1 MAQES
6 TRNGEANGTATHA
19 NGGVN
24 DAATPPPPIA
34 IVGMGLRL
42 PGGVNSV
49 DDFWDL
55 LINKKDGASPIP
67 PDRYK
72 PEGFYSPHQKPG
84 HIVMNQGYFLNHLD
98 ITHMDAA
105 FFTMSKAEVE
115 RLDPQQRLLLEVVYE
130 AFESA
135 GETNWTGKD
144 IGCYVGTF
152 AEDWLDLHAKD
163 SQDFGMYRITG
174 SGDFVLAN
182 RVSYEYDLHGPSM
195 TIKVGCSSAML
206 ALHLACE
213 ALNKGDCSSAIVGGT
228 NLLLSPALTMAMC
241 EQGALSPDGS
251 CKTFDADANGYA
263 RADAINAI
271 YIKKLDDAIRDANPI
286 RAVIRST
293 SSNCDGKTPGL
304 SNPSSK
310 AHEELIRQAYRFSGL
325 DPADTAMCECHGT
338 GTAVGDPLE
347 VNAVANVWGEDGIL
361 IGSVKPN
368 VGHSEGASGIT
379 SIIKTVLA
387 LENRTIIPNIKFK
400 NPNPKIPW
408 KSAKLTVPT
417 EPLSWPEG
425 REERIS
431 VNSFG
436 IGGANV
442 HTIID
447 SAASYLAKYRKPH
460 GLTNGSANGTSNGT
474 NGKHHDAKPELFV
487 FSANHKDSLTKVVE
501 NAEEHYSQ
509 HKPPL
514 RDMAYTLGARR
525 KHLPF
530 RTFAIADGKSPFDIF
545 PPSSKKTQSS
555 PPPVYVFTGQGA
567 QWPQMGKELME
578 DYDSFFRD
586 IQAMDKT
593 LQNLKQCPS
602 WSIQDELLKP
612 KSESVLHLAEYSQ
625 PICTALQVALVNLL
639 AKWGVQPSAVV
650 GHSSGEIAA
659 AYAAGCLT
667 MEEAITV
674 AFYRGLVTK
683 QQKRPGGMAAIGL
696 GRDDVLPLL
705 RPGTTIA
712 CENSG
717 GSVTISGDLEPLDAL
732 IDDIKQAY
740 PDVLARKLQV
750 EMAYHSDHMKEVGN
764 VYETWMEGHVSPQ
777 RPKVPFFSTVF
788 VKELDQAEHFLP
800 SYWRANLE
808 SPVLFHSGVVA
819 ILNDDRLSGCPYL
832 EIGPHSALAGPLRQ
846 IYKEKGVTKAYVSA
860 LARGKDSTKS
870 ILKAVGQ
877 LYTVGADIDFG
888 AMNEHG
894 VTLPNLPG
902 YAWHHDVS
910 YWSES
915 RAMKAWRLRDI
926 PHHDVLGSRI
936 TESSDME
943 PVWRN
948 MLSLDHV
955 PWIRDHLV
963 HTDVVYPAAGYI
975 AIAGAAVGQLPGSA
989 GDYTVR
995 SVTIN
1000 AAMVIQQAKA
1010 TEVITT
1016 LRPVRLTD
1024 VLDSHWY
1031 EFSIVSYN
1039 NGNWTQHCHGQV
1051 RSGAGARYPTQDVP
1065 SLPRKVPA
1073 AHWYRAMKRV
1083 GLEYG
1088 PAFTG
1093 LSDIS
1098 AGVNKKQAS
1107 ATVIDSPK
1115 DEESPYQFHPVTLDL
1130 IFQMLSIAVFN
1141 GQSRTFDHLNLPTY
1155 IEELYIGHGA
1165 RKQMRIHIDADV
1177 SARKVVTG
1185 SGHGITSDGDLAM
1198 YLKGLRLSPL
1208 ESDDADRD
1216 TEPHAAVKLVW
1227 KPDIDALDVATLMH
1241 PMLDLSLLC
1250 AVESVLQLEGK
1261 TNLESHLGKYYQWL
1275 KKYTASEKNLLVPN
1289 ATELVSLGSSDRRRQ
1304 IEELNEAIKST
1315 PGAAVGRGIYEIYS
1329 CVADVFDGKAD
1340 PLEHLLK
1347 DNILTDFYNFAD
1359 LWDYSELMELLSHSN
1374 PALRILEI
1382 GAGTGS
1388 LTSTILRHLKT
1399 PFGEKMFSK
1408 YIYTDISAGFFIQ
1421 AKERFQDYVGIEY
1434 KTLDITQDPAAQGF
1448 EEGSFDLVVAA
1459 NVLHATPKLSET
1471 LKNVRKL
1478 LHPKGRLFLQDL
1490 CPESKF
1496 TNYVMGVLPGWWLGE
1511 DDGRSQEPY
1520 VNPERWDKELRNAG
1534 FDGIE
1539 AVKLDHAHPYQV
1551 NANILA
1557 RPTAQNTTATSPKRV
1572 TILTETEELSTNVQS
1587 LNAYLSSKGLEVDTC
1602 TLKQNPPAKQDIIAA
1617 IDLDGPFIH
1626 DISGKNLR
1634 DFINF
1639 VSELRECRMVWLTRS
1654 AQVDAKD
1661 PRYAMIVGLGRC
1673 IRSEMSLPLGVLELD
1688 ELNQGAWAASF
1699 QVLEKLQRGDDVNL
1713 EQADPEYEFSLS
1725 HGLVHIGRF
1734 SSVSVTKE
1742 LTSSEAED
1750 TPRRLEIGR
1759 RGLLQ
1764 TLQWAQMPWGE
1775 LQPHEVE
1782 VDVKAVGMNFKDVLI
1797 AMGIVEGRP
1806 IEGNNLGCECAGIVR
1821 SVGSR
1826 VTNVQ
1831 VGDRTVLIHSAA
1843 GGVGIAA
1850 MHVCQTIGAEI
1861 YATVGTPEKAT
1872 FLTETFGI
1880 SPDHIFNSRDETFR
1894 TDILAATNGRGVDLV
1909 LNSLSGE
1916 LLHASWQCVAEFG
1929 IMVEIGKRD
1938 LIGHGKL
1945 ALDIFEANRGY
1956 CGVDIAQ
1963 LSADKPLETNKTL
1976 RRIVDMYKD
1985 GQIKPIHPITCF
1997 SGEAIEEA
2005 FRFLQK
2011 GQHIGKIVIKM
2022 PEDPKI
2028 LPSVPVHTEIRFRP
2042 NASYLLVGGL
2052 GGLGQA
2058 VATWM
2063 AERGARSLVFLSRSA
2078 ESTEKYGAFFEEMRA
2093 LGCNALAVSGSVSN
2107 MEDVKRAV
2115 AAAAKPIAG
2124 VLQLSM
2130 VLRDQAFEKITPE
2143 EWQTVTEPKVQG
2155 TWNLHN
2161 ALGENL
2167 DFFVMFSSF
2176 SGLVGQWGQAGYAA
2190 ANTFLDAFAQYRH
2203 NLGLP
2208 ASVLEIGCMEDVGY
2222 ISQNPQ
2228 VLETFRATAVHML
2241 RERDLLESMELLIRR
2256 SPKISA
2262 ETGGKKR
2269 NINAGFFN
2277 EHQMGIGLRSTRPL
2291 SDPENR
2297 NIWKRDRRF
2306 SVYRNNEQASTAAQ
2320 SAGNEGLRTFLN
2332 GIAGDP
2338 SRLDAPA
2345 SIEFLAQTIGARVN
2359 GFLMR
2364 SEDDEVDMSQTLAQ
2378 AGVDSLI
2385 AIEIRNWFR
2394 QSLAVDISVL
2404 EMLNGVSI
2412 AQLARSLYSEMILF
2426 GGDY

>member
-1 MAQES
+1 MVQES
-6 TRNGEANGTATHA
+6 TRSEETNGTATHA
-19 NGGVN
+19 NGSVN

-55 LINKKDGASPIP
+55 LINKKDSASPIP

-115 RLDPQQRLLLEVVYE
+115 RLDPQQRLLPEVVYE

-163 SQDFGMYRITG
+163 LQDFGMYRITG

-182 RVSYEYDLHGPSM
+182 CVSSEYDLHGPSM
-195 TIKVGCSSAML
+195 KIKVGCSSAML

-271 YIKKLDDAIRDANPI
+271 YIERLDDAIRDGNPI
-286 RAVIRST
+286 RAVIRSMLL
-293 SSNCDGKTPGL
+293 NCDGKTPGL

-310 AHEELIRQAYRFSGL
+310 AHEELIRQAYKFSGL
-325 DPADTAMCECHGT
+325 DPADTAMCECYGT
-338 GTAVGDPLE
+338 GTAVGGPLE
-347 VNAVANVWGEDGIL
+347 VNAVANVWGKDGIL

-368 VGHSEGASGIT
+368 VDHSEGALGIT

-400 NPNPKIPW
+400 NPNLKIPW
-408 KSAKLTVPT
+408 QSAKLTVPT
-417 EPLSWPEG
+417 KPLSWPEG

-442 HTIID
+442 HIIID
-447 SAASYLAKYRKPH
+447 SAAFYLAKYRKPN

-487 FSANHKDSLTKVVE
+487 FSANHKDSLTK
-501 NAEEHYSQ
+501 

-525 KHLPF
+525 KHLLF
-530 RTFAIADGKSPFDIF
+530 RTFAIADGKSLFDIF
-545 PPSSKKTQSS
+545 SPSSKKTQSS
-555 PPPVYVFTGQGA
+555 PLPVYVFTGQ
-567 QWPQMGKELME
+567 
-578 DYDSFFRD
+578 
-586 IQAMDKT
+586 AMDKI
-593 LQNLKQCPS
+593 LQNLKQCLS

-612 KSESVLHLAEYSQ
+612 KSESVLYLAEYSQ
-625 PICTALQVALVNLL
+625 PICIALQVALVNLL

-650 GHSSGEIAA
+650 GYSSGEIAA

-667 MEEAITV
+667 MEEAIT
-674 AFYRGLVTK
+674 
-683 QQKRPGGMAAIGL
+683 QKRPGGMAAIGL
-696 GRDDVLPLL
+696 GHDDVMPLL

-732 IDDIKQAY
+732 IDDIKQGY

-750 EMAYHSDHMKEVGN
+750 EMAYYSDYMKEVGN

-788 VKELDQAEHFLP
+788 AKELDQAEHFLP
-800 SYWRANLE
+800 SSWRANLE
-808 SPVLFHSGVVA
+808 SPVLFHSGAVA
-819 ILNDDRLSGCPYL
+819 IPNDDRLSGCPYL

-860 LARGKDSTKS
+860 LARGEHSTKS
-870 ILKAVGQ
+870 TLKAVGQ

-936 TESSDME
+936 TESSDIE

-963 HTDVVYPAAGYI
+963 HTDVLYPAAGYI
-975 AIAGAAVGQLPGSA
+975 AIAGAA
-989 GDYTVR
+989 
-995 SVTIN
+995 
-1000 AAMVIQQAKA
+1000 QAKA

-1024 VLDSHWY
+1024 MLDSHWY
-1031 EFSIVSYN
+1031 EFTIVSYN

-1073 AHWYRAMKRV
+1073 AHC
-1083 GLEYG
+1083 
-1088 PAFTG
+1088 
-1093 LSDIS
+1093 DIS

-1155 IEELYIGHGA
+1155 IEELYVGHGA

-1241 PMLDLSLLC
+1241 PMLDVSSAHALVEKLSLLC
-1250 AVESVLQLEGK
+1250 AAESVLQLEGK
-1261 TNLESHLGKYYQWL
+1261 TNVESHLGKYYQWL
-1275 KKYTASEKNLLVPN
+1275 KKYTTSEKNLLVPN
-1289 ATELVSLGSSDRRRQ
+1289 ASELVSLGSSDRRQQ

-1408 YIYTDISAGFFIQ
+1408 YMYTDISAGFFIQ
-1421 AKERFQDYVGIEY
+1421 AKERFQDYAGIEY

-1471 LKNVRKL
+1471 LKNVRKF
-1478 LHPKGRLFLQDL
+1478 LHPKGHLFLQDL
-1490 CPESKF
+1490 YPESKF

-1511 DDGRSQEPY
+1511 DDSRSQEPY

-1539 AVKLDHAHPYQV
+1539 AVKLDHAHPHQV

-1557 RPTAQNTTATSPKRV
+1557 RPTAQNTTATSPKRA
-1572 TILTETEELSTNVQS
+1572 TILTETEELSTIVQS
-1587 LNAYLSSKGLEVDTC
+1587 LNAYLSRKGLEGDTC

-1617 IDLDGPFIH
+1617 IDLDGPFFH

-1639 VSELRECRMVWLTRS
+1639 VSELRECRM
-1654 AQVDAKD
+1654 VDAKD

-1688 ELNQGAWAASF
+1688 ELNQGAWAASL

-1742 LTSSEAED
+1742 LTSSETED

-1764 TLQWAQMPWGE
+1764 TLQWAQMPWDE
-1775 LQPHEVE
+1775 LQPHEVD

-1826 VTNVQ
+1826 VTNVH
-1831 VGDRTVLIHSAA
+1831 VGDRVMILSGMSLSTRLKANALGCVKIPDSLSYDDAATMPCVYTTVVRSLIDIGRLQKGQTVLIHSAA

-1861 YATVGTPEKAT
+1861 YAT
-1872 FLTETFGI
+1872 
-1880 SPDHIFNSRDETFR
+1880 
-1894 TDILAATNGRGVDLV
+1894 
-1909 LNSLSGE
+1909 
-1916 LLHASWQCVAEFG
+1916 CVAEFG

-1956 CGVDIAQ
+1956 YGVDIAQ

-1985 GQIKPIHPITCF
+1985 GQIKPIHPIICF

-2028 LPSVPVHTEIRFRP
+2028 LPSVPVHTEIRFRS

-2078 ESTEKYGAFFEEMRA
+2078 ESTEKYGAFFEEMQA
-2093 LGCNALAVSGSVSN
+2093 LGCKALAVSGGTVCGQR
-2107 MEDVKRAV
+2107 RAANIPQRDRWGPKYNGQPAV
-2115 AAAAKPIAG
+2115 WALKHCAQSHDGNTGFQRQQVCTVMAAALREDSHAVSAFQTAKHSLVELGMVYARGYLESGSLTSLVIAG
-2124 VLQLSM
+2124 IDKS
-2130 VLRDQAFEKITPE
+2130 RDI
-2143 EWQTVTEPKVQG
+2143 
-2155 TWNLHN
+2155 
-2161 ALGENL
+2161 LGH
-2167 DFFVMFSSF
+2167 V
-2176 SGLVGQWGQAGYAA
+2176 
-2190 ANTFLDAFAQYRH
+2190 
-2203 NLGLP
+2203 
-2208 ASVLEIGCMEDVGY
+2208 
-2222 ISQNPQ
+2222 
-2228 VLETFRATAVHML
+2228 
-2241 RERDLLESMELLIRR
+2241 
-2256 SPKISA
+2256 
-2262 ETGGKKR
+2262 
-2269 NINAGFFN
+2269 
-2277 EHQMGIGLRSTRPL
+2277 LRST
-2291 SDPENR
+2291 DG
-2297 NIWKRDRRF
+2297 
-2306 SVYRNNEQASTAAQ
+2306 Q
-2320 SAGNEGLRTFLN
+2320 
-2332 GIAGDP
+2332 
-2338 SRLDAPA
+2338 
-2345 SIEFLAQTIGARVN
+2345 
-2359 GFLMR
+2359 
-2364 SEDDEVDMSQTLAQ
+2364 
-2378 AGVDSLI
+2378 
-2385 AIEIRNWFR
+2385 
-2394 QSLAVDISVL
+2394 
-2404 EMLNGVSI
+2404 
-2412 AQLARSLYSEMILF
+2412 
-2426 GGDY
+2426 